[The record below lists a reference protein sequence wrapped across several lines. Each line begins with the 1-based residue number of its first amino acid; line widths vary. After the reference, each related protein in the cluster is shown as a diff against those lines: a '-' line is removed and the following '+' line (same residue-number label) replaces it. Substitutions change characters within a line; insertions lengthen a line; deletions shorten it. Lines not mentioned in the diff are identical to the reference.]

1 MKGDSMARISKAE
14 TGKNIRRLL
23 AEYGITVRDVQEEL
37 ELDSPQSVYK
47 WLNGKA
53 LPSLENLMILGSMLD
68 MPMEKIL
75 VTEGTEDKEV
85 LERRM
90 RWVKKHPP
98 VLRAYRFT
106 GCKRLEKFSLMI
118 FDTKTDWQPKG
129 RQDLFAEINK
139 TEPEEQSPAASQ
151 EAADR

>member
-14 TGKNIRRLL
+14 TGKNIRKLL

-53 LPSLENLMILGSMLD
+53 LPSLENLMILSSMLD
-68 MPMEKIL
+68 MPMEQIL
-75 VTEGTEDKEV
+75 VMEGTEDKEV
-85 LERRM
+85 TARRM

-106 GCKRLEKFSLMI
+106 GYRRLEKFSVMI
-118 FDTKTDWQPKG
+118 FDTKTDWLPEQ
-129 RQDLFAEINK
+129 RQDLLAERK
-139 TEPEEQSPAASQ
+139 EPETGEPSAGC
-151 EAADR
+151 